1 VTARRVL
8 PLAVP
13 AIAAVIVLA
22 AAQAAS
28 AESAV
33 PAFERGVGVVAAV
46 GLAVVAVLV
55 RPAWTLS
62 VALVLSVFSGH
73 WDELGAPVALDRVAL
88 GLGVASLLMRELR
101 HRDGRLETRPI
112 DWLLMLV
119 ALYAFVS
126 AFISGTLDDSHAR
139 FTLLDRYG
147 LVPFLM
153 FFLAPFAFRT
163 QRERHILLGMLVA
176 LGAYL
181 GVTALLETTGP
192 RGLVVPTYIT
202 DPTIGIHFDRA
213 RGPFVEAVGNGVT
226 MFFCAAA
233 ATIAFLQWRRT
244 RWRAA
249 ALLVVGLDL
258 LGVLFTVTRTVWI
271 GAAVGMLLALLATR
285 ETRRFLLPVAV
296 TALVLVLGAFATV
309 PGLQSK
315 AQKRSDDQAP
325 LYDRRNSNAAAVRMV
340 EAKPLVG
347 FGWGQFPKKSFDYY
361 KQSPDYPLT
370 AVPDLHNV
378 YLSNAVELGLIGAGL
393 WAVGLIAA
401 IGGALARPGPRDVR
415 AWKVGLV
422 AIAASLFVA
431 WGTAPS
437 SYVAPTLILWTWAG
451 VVWGGRSQEGQD
463 RAV

>member
-13 AIAAVIVLA
+13 AIAAVFAIAALQ
-22 AAQAAS
+22 AAQADA
-28 AESAV
+28 AV
-33 PAFERGVGVVAAV
+33 PAFQRGVGVIAAA

-55 RPAWTLS
+55 RPAWPLS
-62 VALVLSVFSGH
+62 IGLALSVFSAH
-73 WDELGAPVALDRVAL
+73 WGDMGAPFALDRAAL
-88 GLGVASLLMRELR
+88 GLGAVSLLARELR
-101 HRDGRLETRPI
+101 HRDGRLETRPL

-119 ALYAFVS
+119 ALYALGS
-126 AFISGTLDDSHAR
+126 AYISGTLDQSHAR

-147 LVPFLM
+147 LVPFLS

-163 QRERHILLGMLVA
+163 QRDRHILLGVLVA

-181 GVTALLETTGP
+181 GLTALFETAGP
-192 RGLVVPTYIT
+192 RGLVVPSYIN
-202 DPTIGIHFDRA
+202 DETIGIHFDRA

-226 MFFCAAA
+226 MFFCAVAA
-233 ATIAFLQWRRT
+233 AVAFLQWGRT
-244 RWRAA
+244 RWRGL

-285 ETRRFLLPVAV
+285 ETRRFLLPAGAA
-296 TALVLVLGAFATV
+296 ALVLVLGAFATV
-309 PGLQSK
+309 PGLQSR
-315 AQKRSDDQAP
+315 AQKRTDDQAP

-340 EAKPLVG
+340 EAKPLFG
-347 FGWGQFPKKSFDYY
+347 FGWGRFRQESFDYY
-361 KQSPDYPLT
+361 KQSPDYPLS

-378 YLSNAVELGLIGAGL
+378 YLSNAVELGLVGAGL
-393 WAVGLIAA
+393 WMVAILAA
-401 IGGALARPGPRDVR
+401 IGGALARPGPPDVR

-422 AIAASLFVA
+422 ALAASLFVA

-451 VVWGGRSQEGQD
+451 IVWGGRD
-463 RAV
+463 RDPARQGV